1 MSADI
6 NLLLPKDE
14 ASLKRHRK
22 IKIFNFLA
30 IMSLVVTGT
39 ISLILFLT
47 IQSVDVS
54 SVKKEQNNVLQQ
66 ISKFQDRQA
75 KLFVVENRINNVSEI
90 LEKKKD
96 LSSAVTGLLKN
107 IPSGLIVDAMEID
120 SNSVSITAK
129 SSSLSTIG
137 SFIINLTD
145 MVRKK
150 EVISSLTISS
160 LIYDENNAFY
170 QVSVKS
176 DI

>member
-30 IMSLVVTGT
+30 IISLAATGA
-39 ISLILFLT
+39 ISLILFLM
-47 IQSVDVS
+47 IQSIDVS
-54 SVKKEQNNVLQQ
+54 SIEKEQNNVLQQ

-75 KLFVVENRINNVSEI
+75 KLFVLEDRINNVSEI

-96 LSSAVTGLLKN
+96 LSIAVSGLLKN

-120 SNSVSITAK
+120 NDSVSITAK

-137 SFIINLTD
+137 GFVTNLTD

-150 EVISSLTISS
+150 EVISSLTINS